1 MVLIDKYYRCKNRV
15 DLISTRRDNVATST
29 MDILRKTQKLKN
41 ITIPYFTTIF
51 HNFALKIET
60 GRATRM
66 VKPILKTG
74 NKNDNAC

>member
-1 MVLIDKYYRCKNRV
+1 
-15 DLISTRRDNVATST
+15 

-51 HNFALKIET
+51 HNFALKIKT

-66 VKPILKTG
+66 VNPILKTG